1 MELEIVILDSRDPV
15 EGDVEQA
22 VQDEPD
28 NVQSDKVK
36 VEADHAL
43 PPPVLVDLRVEG
55 DGPENVQQSNFGIST
70 CVWTLLSF
78 NLQIG
83 AQIRTDSPIS
93 HLLPIL
99 NTSKRKI
106 EII

>member
-1 MELEIVILDSRDPV
+1 MELEIVILYAGDPV

-22 VQDEPD
+22 VEDEAD

-55 DGPENVQQSNFGIST
+55 DRPENVQQSNFGIS
-70 CVWTLLSF
+70 S
-78 NLQIG
+78 
-83 AQIRTDSPIS
+83 
-93 HLLPIL
+93 
-99 NTSKRKI
+99 
-106 EII
+106 